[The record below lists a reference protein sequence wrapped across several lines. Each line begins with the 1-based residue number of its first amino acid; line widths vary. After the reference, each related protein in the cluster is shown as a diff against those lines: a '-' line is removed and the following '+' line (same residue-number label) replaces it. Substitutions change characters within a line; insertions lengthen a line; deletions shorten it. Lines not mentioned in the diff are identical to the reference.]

1 MNDKMFSLI
10 IKYLNLTYPNKLT
23 FSQSNYHNKSIVF
36 RHDDTEIGITRSDM
50 DFVRI
55 NNQIHRGI
63 FMWFGDNLNSGF
75 ISECVI
81 KWLLMKYNSNN
92 IKELLIS
99 EWCENNYSY

>member
-1 MNDKMFSLI
+1 MNDKMSSLI

-36 RHDDTEIGITRSDM
+36 RHDGTEIGITRSDM
-50 DFVRI
+50 EFVRI
-55 NNQIHRGI
+55 NNQTHRDI
-63 FMWFGDNLNSGF
+63 FMWFGNDLDSGF

-92 IKELLIS
+92 MNELLIS
-99 EWCENNYSY
+99 EWFGFDN